1 MIVAVKRNKKQ
12 KFVKIVSL
20 LIIVCMFGA
29 YYYYTSKA
37 FEEQQQVE
45 LENKKALKIK
55 EEKEEKTKKDI
66 ERAILVEIEKAV
78 DLVGQEHIKH
88 VKIVE
93 NKVVLICEPDTNLD
107 ALLVRYGVMA
117 FVKKTLN
124 EIIIAVD
131 IDFILKSKLN
141 AKYYFTYSSNYFHW
155 MFRYLK
161 S

>member
-141 AKYYFTYSSNYFHW
+141 AK
-155 MFRYLK
+155 
-161 S
+161 